1 MLCSRWP
8 NMRKTNARY
17 FRYSK
22 EFASNVPTVS
32 Y

>member
-8 NMRKTNARY
+8 NMRKTNAT
-17 FRYSK
+17 RYSK